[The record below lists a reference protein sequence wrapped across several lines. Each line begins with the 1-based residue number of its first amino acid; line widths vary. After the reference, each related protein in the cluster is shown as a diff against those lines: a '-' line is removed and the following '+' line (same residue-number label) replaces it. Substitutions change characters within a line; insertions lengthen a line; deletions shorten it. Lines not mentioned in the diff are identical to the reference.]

1 MNRDISRFLSIGR
14 WFRFHQLR
22 GDFLFIGKDPDLK
35 ETVEYCMDKF
45 GYTLKSYTCPVS
57 TISLSFLNPI
67 PKCIILEEDHEDLS
81 RTERFL
87 ANVDMR
93 IPKTIAILVTNE
105 ISVAKRFRETFPRL
119 TVVLKGSGFHDLLMT
134 VLPKKFDFKRE

>member
-1 MNRDISRFLSIGR
+1 
-14 WFRFHQLR
+14 
-22 GDFLFIGKDPDLK
+22 
-35 ETVEYCMDKF
+35 MDKF
-45 GYTLKSYTCPVS
+45 GCTLKSCTCPVS

-87 ANVDMR
+87 ASVDVR

-119 TVVLKGSGFHDLLMT
+119 TVVLKGCGFHDLLMT
-134 VLPKKFDFKRE
+134 ILSKERERKRE

>member
-1 MNRDISRFLSIGR
+1 MNRTVSQFLSAGR
-14 WFRFHQLR
+14 RFRFHQLR

-87 ANVDMR
+87 ASVDVR
-93 IPKTIAILVTNE
+93 IPKTIAILITTD
-105 ISVAKRFRETFPRL
+105 ISVAKKFRDMFPRL

>member
-87 ANVDMR
+87 ASVDVR
-93 IPKTIAILVTNE
+93 IPKTIAILITTD
-105 ISVAKRFRETFPRL
+105 ISVAKKFRDMFPRL

>member
-1 MNRDISRFLSIGR
+1 MNRDISRFLSVGR
-14 WFRFHQLR
+14 QFRFQQLK
-22 GDFLFIGKDPDLK
+22 GDFLFIGKDPELK
-35 ETVEYCMDKF
+35 ETIEYCMDKF

-57 TISLSFLNPI
+57 TSSLSFLNPI

-87 ANVDMR
+87 ASVDAR

-105 ISVAKRFRETFPRL
+105 ISVAKKFRDMFPRL

>member
-1 MNRDISRFLSIGR
+1 MNRTVSQFLSAGR
-14 WFRFHQLR
+14 RFRFHQLK

-35 ETVEYCMDKF
+35 EMVEYCMDKF
-45 GYTLKSYTCPVS
+45 GFSLKSYSCLVS
-57 TISLSFLNPI
+57 TSSLSFLNPI
-67 PKCIILEEDHEDLS
+67 PKCIILEEDHEDLF

-87 ANVDMR
+87 SSIDKK
-93 IPKTIAILVTNE
+93 IPKTIAILITTD
-105 ISVAKRFRETFPRL
+105 ISVAKKFRNMFPRL

>member
-1 MNRDISRFLSIGR
+1 MNRTVSQFLSAGR
-14 WFRFHQLR
+14 RFRFHQLK

-35 ETVEYCMDKF
+35 KMVEYCMKKF
-45 GYTLKSYTCPVS
+45 GFSLKSYSCLVS
-57 TISLSFLNPI
+57 TSSLSFLNPI
-67 PKCIILEEDHEDLS
+67 PKCIILEEDHEDLF

-87 ANVDMR
+87 SSIDEK
-93 IPKTIAILVTNE
+93 IPKTIAILITTD
-105 ISVAKRFRETFPRL
+105 ISVAKKFRDMFPRL

>member
-1 MNRDISRFLSIGR
+1 MNRTVSQFLSAGR
-14 WFRFHQLR
+14 RFRFHQLR

-87 ANVDMR
+87 ASVDVR
-93 IPKTIAILVTNE
+93 IPKTIAILVTTD
-105 ISVAKRFRETFPRL
+105 ISAAKKFRDMFPRL

-134 VLPKKFDFKRE
+134 VFPKKFDFKRE